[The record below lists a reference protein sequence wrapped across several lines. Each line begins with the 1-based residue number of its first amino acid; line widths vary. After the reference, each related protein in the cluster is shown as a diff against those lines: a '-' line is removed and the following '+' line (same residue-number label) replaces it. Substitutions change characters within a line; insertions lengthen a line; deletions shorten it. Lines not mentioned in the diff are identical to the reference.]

1 MNKQHCFFC
10 RYEKLAESL
19 VAFLCGS
26 CHALKSLLIRYDSN
40 GQDELAQQLTVEAHE
55 LLRAAIARYESGE
68 DGIDELYKGALPVAF
83 PGFDSTH
90 TDAAAHENLTS
101 VLRNIANPE
110 RRANLQLRHY
120 RSRPRVW
127 THCCSKEH
135 CYRCQTKD
143 FHEGR
148 SCEENR
154 LSLGPHLYDSSTVPC
169 PSCGVCLAK
178 GGKNDSGN

>member
-1 MNKQHCFFC
+1 MAVLYC

-26 CHALKSLLIRYDSN
+26 CHALKSLLIRYNPTGTEHLADQMPAEAYSKLLASMNRYVN
-40 GQDELAQQLTVEAHE
+40 GEEGLEE
-55 LLRAAIARYESGE
+55 IYSMAI
-68 DGIDELYKGALPVAF
+68 PQAF
-83 PGFDSTH
+83 PGFTGALSDREAFDCMT
-90 TDAAAHENLTS
+90 A
-101 VLRNIANPE
+101 VLSCIANPE

-120 RSRPRVW
+120 RARPRIW

-148 SCEENR
+148 SCEEHRNT
-154 LSLGPHLYDSSTVPC
+154 LGVHLYDSSTVDC

-178 GGKNDSGN
+178 GGQ